1 MKGNKKVIEHL
12 NARLSE
18 ELTAINQYMVHA
30 QMCENWKYS
39 RLHDMIEK
47 RAIDEM
53 KHAEK
58 LIDRI
63 LFLEGVPIVSKLNK
77 LFIGA
82 HVPAMHENDRSA
94 EETAIRGYN
103 ESIRLAVAAGDNG
116 TSELLK
122 AILKDEEDHIDLL
135 EAQLDQLKQIG
146 VQNYLIEQI
155 EKEK

>member
-30 QMCENWKYS
+30 QMCENWKYT
-39 RLHDMIEK
+39 RLHNMIEK

-63 LFLEGVPIVSKLNK
+63 LFLEGIPIVSKLNK

-82 HVPAMHENDRSA
+82 QVPAMHENDRGA
-94 EETAIRGYN
+94 EETAIAGYN
-103 ESIRLAVAAGDNG
+103 QSIRLAVEVGDNG

-122 AILKDEEDHIDLL
+122 SILKDEEDHIDLL
-135 EAQLDQLKQIG
+135 EAQLDQIKQIG
-146 VQNYLIEQI
+146 IQNYLIEQI